1 MQAIRKYKSIIEGA
15 VLLGIAVILAI
26 AVSSGINSYL
36 ANPKH
41 PIVSVTTGSMLPIY
55 NGFQDYE
62 YSEMYPFRGDILLI
76 RKVPIEDIQVGDV
89 IIFDT
94 PQVDDP
100 VVHRVVAKWQ
110 VNGTYFFKTNGDN
123 RVDPD
128 SWEIVGEENIIHGVV
143 VFRIPHVGWF
153 LLVIQTTLGRL
164 IILSLAII
172 LLFIGGE
179 EDEHSTDDKQLIRF
193 SDLKGNSKSTKAQ
206 ILQKMLSLERTIS
219 SKQPLFYF
227 TIITLIIVSFLG
239 VNIAGAIISPPDVNI
254 YAMSDRNLTT
264 PLEDTVIPVN
274 LTSNYGWREDSYYV
288 SFIPVRI
295 EITSGGLFNNIDHFE
310 IRVNETVGLYR
321 WTITYNFIGTKVIE
335 GAIIAH
341 LNDPGFYSATIGLH
355 IFSRGILASST
366 RTLEFDVFLIET

>member
-1 MQAIRKYKSIIEGA
+1 M
-15 VLLGIAVILAI
+15 LLGIAVILAVAI
-26 AVSSGINSYL
+26 SSGINSYL

-76 RKVPIEDIQVGDV
+76 QKVPIEDIKVGDV

-94 PQVDDP
+94 PQVNDP

-110 VNGTYFFKTNGDN
+110 ENGIYIFKTNGDN

-128 SWEIVGEENIIHGVV
+128 SWEIVGDENIIHGVV

-172 LLFIGGE
+172 LLFIGGDDE
-179 EDEHSTDDKQLIRF
+179 EDKQNTKEIQLNRRNHLN
-193 SDLKGNSKSTKAQ
+193 SNLKGKKAY
-206 ILQKMLSLERTIS
+206 ILHKFLSFDRIIS

-227 TIITLIIVSFLG
+227 TIIVLIIFSFLG
-239 VNIAGAIISPPDVNI
+239 VNILGAVISPPDVNI
-254 YAMSDRNLTT
+254 YTMSDGNLTT
-264 PLEDTVIPVN
+264 PLEDTSIPIN
-274 LTSNYGWREDSYYV
+274 LTANYGWPEDSQNV
-288 SFIPVRI
+288 AFIPVRI
-295 EITSGGLFNNIDHFE
+295 EIISGGLFNNIDFFE
-310 IRVNETVGLYR
+310 IRVNETKGLYR
-321 WTITYNFIGTKVIE
+321 WTIEYNFIGTKVMK

-341 LNDPGFYSATIGLH
+341 LNDPGFYSATITLQ

-366 RTLEFDVFLIET
+366 RIIKFDVFLIET